1 MAGNQQ
7 QKRFKSMRKAM
18 LIRGLTALA
27 VCALVLSV
35 VGSAKHPVER
45 PFKASGIHT
54 SVIDATGTA
63 GTYQIA
69 GNATHLGRMIL
80 KGTWEITG
88 GDFDAFTYLVFH
100 VAGTYTAANGDTL
113 VIDIPE
119 WVEDY
124 TSTPGVGTGLVEI
137 KGGTGRFANASG
149 WYEAVIILGE
159 THLFAAEGTISY

>member
-1 MAGNQQ
+1 
-7 QKRFKSMRKAM
+7 MR
-18 LIRGLTALA
+18 
-27 VCALVLSV
+27 
-35 VGSAKHPVER
+35 
-45 PFKASGIHT
+45 
-54 SVIDATGTA
+54 
-63 GTYQIA
+63 
-69 GNATHLGRMIL
+69 
-80 KGTWEITG
+80 
-88 GDFDAFTYLVFH
+88 FTYLVFH

-124 TSTPGVGTGLVEI
+124 TSTPGVGTGLAEI